1 MAILDWPRPEYQPA
15 VDRESGDALLYYAFF
30 GPVPEDFRLDGQAY
44 RCAGVPRGMALD
56 EYDRQSQPAPFEFA
70 AQPVFAEALDAL
82 GSDTASAVRDAQEC
96 LLLHGTV
103 ADPPDLNYLR
113 DSVGLGQFLLDHGAV
128 AALDVQTLTWYT
140 REQWRDRL
148 FDPAGPV
155 PTHHTV
161 VLFSEDPENE
171 GRFWYHTRGMRKFGR
186 PDISVRNVPPDP
198 RERVVELCNRL
209 IAHQA
214 FGGRVEEGREVVMDG
229 IPQGMRF
236 HHAGSLEDPDFN
248 NAHVEIRFPKE

>member
-1 MAILDWPRPEYQPA
+1 MAIPDWPRQEFRPGG
-15 VDRESGDALLYYAFF
+15 GDALLYYAFF

-56 EYDRQSQPAPFEFA
+56 QYDRQTQPAPFEFA
-70 AQPVFAEALDAL
+70 HQPVFAEALEEL
-82 GSDTASAVRDAQEC
+82 GTDIAGAVREAQEC

-113 DSVGLGQFLLDHGAV
+113 DSVGLGQFLLDRGAS
-128 AALDVQTLTWYT
+128 AALDVQTLTWFT
-140 REQWRDRL
+140 RERWRDRL

-161 VLFSEDPENE
+161 ILFSEDLENE

-186 PDISVRNVPPDP
+186 PDISIRKVPQDQ
-198 RERVVELCNRL
+198 RERVAELCNRL
-209 IAHQA
+209 IVQQA
-214 FGGRVEEGREVVMDG
+214 FGGSVEEGREVVMAG
-229 IPQGMRF
+229 LPEGMRC
-236 HHAGSLEDPDFN
+236 HHAGNLEDPDFN
-248 NAHVEIRFPKE
+248 NVHVEITFPAD